1 MHACRGLIRSKLYH
15 LSVVGNLTHSY
26 GPNFYVFL
34 WFFMECSACKMQGH
48 TKNSNKGA
56 NQVCSNYGYNNMMHK
71 STYQCVSIYLV
82 VQRDIFICIS
92 NALAARVFPVM
103 AFAGDALVPASR
115 VARARRASR
124 TG

>member
-1 MHACRGLIRSKLYH
+1 MDLIFTFFC
-15 LSVVGNLTHSY
+15 G
-26 GPNFYVFL
+26 
-34 WFFMECSACKMQGH
+34 FFMECSACKMQGH

-56 NQVCSNYGYNNMMHK
+56 NQVCSNNNKMHK

-82 VQRDIFICIS
+82 VQRDIFIYIS
-92 NALAARVFPVM
+92 DALAARVFPVM
-103 AFAGDALVPASR
+103 AFAGDALVPASQ